1 MSGTI
6 ELEKNVID
14 TGLCTNCGACTNL
27 CPYLISFKGRVI
39 RVFNCETESGR
50 CNAFCPRTAVDL
62 ESLRD
67 DFFDKEKYV
76 PEIGPFYGLYTTRA
90 TDTALRSKSQ
100 HGGTTTALL
109 ELALKEGFIDSA
121 VLTQSTGGCDP
132 QPIVASRPEDIRSCQ
147 GSSFQIPPTLAGL
160 NEALKEEAY
169 KKIGIVGTPCK
180 TLAVYKM
187 IQKLTADDEH
197 GMDRIGMVFGLF
209 CGWGLDWLGLNDLVK
224 RHTTV
229 NKLKQMD
236 ILPSSFGVMELKTED
251 GLIEIP
257 LDEIYPIIKDSC
269 KYCIDFTAEF
279 SDISIGGARSSAG
292 WKVDQGWNQLIVRT
306 KKGQELLEIARE
318 KGVLEFKDMEPYNL
332 DKLKKASMN
341 KKRTGVKNL
350 IEKTGNKSDLMYLNP
365 DDPVIKGILNS
376 EDTK

>member
-1 MSGTI
+1 MSCTI
-6 ELEKNVID
+6 ELEKGVID
-14 TGLCTNCGACTNL
+14 TDLCTNCGACTNL

-39 RVFNCETESGR
+39 RVFNCETENGR
-50 CNAFCPRTAVDL
+50 CHAFCPRINVDL
-62 ESLRD
+62 ESMRD
-67 DFFDKEKYV
+67 DFFDKEIYV
-76 PEIGPFYGLYTTRA
+76 PEIGPFYGLYLTRA
-90 TDTALRSKSQ
+90 TDTGLRSNSQ

-121 VLTQSTGGCDP
+121 VLTQSTGGLEP
-132 QPIVASRPEDIRSCQ
+132 RTIIATRPEDIRNCQ

-160 NEALKEEAY
+160 NETLKEEAY
-169 KKIGIVGTPCK
+169 KKIGVVGTPCK

-187 IQKLTADDEH
+187 IKKLAADDEH
-197 GMDRIGMVFGLF
+197 GMDKIGMVFGLF
-209 CGWGLDWLGLNDLVK
+209 CGWGLDWLGLDDLVK

-251 GLIEIP
+251 GLIKIP
-257 LDEIYPIIKDSC
+257 LAEIYPIIKESC
-269 KYCIDFTAEF
+269 KYCTDFTAEF

-306 KKGQELLEIARE
+306 EKGKELLEIARA
-318 KGVLEFKDMEPYNL
+318 KGVLEFNDMETYNL

-365 DDPVIKGILNS
+365 NDPIIKGLLNS
-376 EDTK
+376 APFK